1 MTEVK
6 CWRGSSSRCVRP
18 VDQQRFNCLWSSR
31 STGSCVFFSSD
42 ILVATTIPPST
53 TCFFSLLVYP
63 FSLWSR
69 QQIRN
74 TRSCWPLLLLVGEVV
89 GGAPRRVRIRVCA
102 IRVCVC
108 NPRARARLSICY
120 LAETIQ
126 KKRRQVNVVNT
137 KKRTDLH
144 SRSGC
149 SSPSHHFRRS

>member
-1 MTEVK
+1 MSDLST
-6 CWRGSSSRCVRP
+6 SR
-18 VDQQRFNCLWSSR
+18 D
-31 STGSCVFFSSD
+31 STASEAVVPPAHVFFFSSD

-89 GGAPRRVRIRVCA
+89 GGATRRVRIRVCA
-102 IRVCVC
+102 I
-108 NPRARARLSICY
+108 RARARLSICY

-126 KKRRQVNVVNT
+126 KKRRQVNVVNN